1 MAAGRPGSAL
11 RVALAG
17 ALLAGGLAAAERP
30 APLPVHRAAGEIS
43 IDGDLSDAGWR
54 GAATID
60 TFYETSPGDN
70 VPARVKTVVHI
81 AYDQRYLYIGVWC
94 EDPDPAKIRAP
105 YVDRDNVIGTDDN
118 VAVFLDTRNSRQSA
132 VELRVNPRGIQGDAV
147 YNDANQHEDF
157 SPDFFYDTA
166 ARITSSGWSAE
177 YRIPFSSLRY
187 PRADPQT
194 WGILV
199 WRNYPREFRYA
210 FHSAPIPRDSSCFIC
225 HAHELT
231 GLAGLPSASHLS
243 VAPYATAHQAASRTE
258 PGDPRSPLTTGPLG
272 GDAGADVKW
281 NPTAGTSVDATLHPD
296 FSQIESDVPQIAV
309 NQRFALSYPEKRP
322 FFLEG
327 VDLFDTPIPAV
338 YTRSITSPSW
348 GLRATGKQGDSD
360 FTLLAAEDRG
370 GGLAILPGP
379 IASDFA
385 PQDFR
390 SLASLGRWRRDMGQS
405 FAGLLATDR
414 EVSGGGFNRVIGPDF
429 VWRAGGSDVVTGQYL
444 YSASESPDRP
454 DLAASWRGQR
464 FSSFAGYLNW
474 SHQTQKVDWAL
485 TGRDFGD
492 GFRADD
498 GFVPQVGFREG
509 TGSFGLRF
517 WPQGLLSFVRAYAAA
532 DVVDDRDGRPID
544 HNVYPGILVMGRRN
558 LVASAELH
566 DEELATAHRLLSQR
580 YLTYSFEIDPS
591 RRVSRILVTGTAGEG
606 VDIVNERVGHGATV
620 TVEVSLRPFDRLELV
635 ANGSRQWLDERA
647 GERSGRLF
655 TAGVERLKATYFF
668 SPRAFVRA
676 IGQLV
681 DTRRDPLLY
690 TVPVESRE
698 GSTLA
703 SLLYAY
709 RLSWQS
715 VLFVGCDEQRLRT
728 PDGRLLVSD
737 RTVFLKVSYAFQ
749 L

>member
-1 MAAGRPGSAL
+1 M
-11 RVALAG
+11 
-17 ALLAGGLAAAERP
+17 GLAAAERP
-30 APLPVHRAAGEIS
+30 APLPVHRAAGEIT
-43 IDGDLSDAGWR
+43 IDGDLADPGWR

-70 VPARVKTVVHI
+70 IPARVKTVVHI
-81 AYDQRYLYIGVWC
+81 AYDQRYLYLGVWC
-94 EDPDPAKIRAP
+94 EDPDPAQIRAP

-147 YNDANQHEDF
+147 YNDTNQHEDF

-166 ARITSSGWSAE
+166 ACITSSGWSAE

-187 PRADPQT
+187 PRTDPQT

-210 FHSAPIPRDSSCFIC
+210 FHSAPIPRASSCLIC

-231 GLAGLPSASHLS
+231 GLSGLPSASHLS
-243 VAPYATAHQAASRTE
+243 VAPYATAHQSASRAE
-258 PGDPRSPLTTGPLG
+258 PGDPRSPLATGPFA

-327 VDLFDTPIPAV
+327 IDLSDTPIPAV
-338 YTRSITSPSW
+338 YTRNITSPSW

-379 IASDFA
+379 ISSGFA
-385 PQDFR
+385 PQDFS
-390 SLASLGRWRRDMGQS
+390 SLASVGRWRYDIGQS
-405 FAGLLATDR
+405 FSGLLATDR
-414 EVSGGGFNRVIGPDF
+414 EVSGGGYNRVIGPDF

-454 DLAASWRGQR
+454 DLAAVWRGQR
-464 FSSFAGYLNW
+464 VSSFAGYLSW
-474 SHQTQKVDWAL
+474 SHQTQRADWAL

-498 GFVPQVGFREG
+498 GFVPQVGYREG
-509 TGSFGLRF
+509 NGNFGLRF
-517 WPQGLLSFVRAYAAA
+517 WPHGLLSFVRAYAAA
-532 DVVDDRDGRPID
+532 EVADDRDGRPID
-544 HNVYPGILVMGRRN
+544 HDVYPGILVMGRRN
-558 LVASAELH
+558 LVATAELH

-580 YLTYSFEIDPS
+580 FLSYSFEVDPS

-606 VDIVNERVGHGATV
+606 IDIVNER
-620 TVEVSLRPFDRLELV
+620 L
-635 ANGSRQWLDERA
+635 
-647 GERSGRLF
+647 GR
-655 TAGVERLKATYFF
+655 G
-668 SPRAFVRA
+668 
-676 IGQLV
+676 G
-681 DTRRDPLLY
+681 DD
-690 TVPVESRE
+690 
-698 GSTLA
+698 
-703 SLLYAY
+703 
-709 RLSWQS
+709 
-715 VLFVGCDEQRLRT
+715 QRLRT

-737 RTVFLKVSYAFQ
+737 RTAFLKVSYAFQ